1 MAAVRKE
8 QWQSGVGFVL
18 AAAGSAVGLG
28 NLWGFAYRASQGGGG
43 SFVLL
48 YLLVVGLIC
57 LPVLVAEMVLG
68 RSTGHSPLLA
78 PIKAA
83 GQAWWPM
90 GWMFIAASC
99 GILAFYA
106 VLMGWT
112 GQTLFHALFV
122 GLPENKQAADAFFDA
137 LSGGNSALAGQGIS
151 LLLTALVVAA
161 GVQGG
166 IERLSRWALPLLL
179 VLLIGL
185 VIWASTLPGAGEGYR
200 TLLFRW
206 DGAQLMNLTTIRN
219 AFSQAFFSIG
229 TGIGSIMAYSVYLN
243 QRARLPQQAAA
254 VVGLDTSVG
263 LLAGMLTFPVVI
275 SFNLSDVVSDSTI
288 GAIFI
293 ALPTGLASIGMTG
306 QVVAVLFFALAYLA
320 AITSSVS
327 LLEVPVSSLMDRVGW
342 SRSRATWIST
352 AVIFVLGIPA
362 SMSLEVLGVMDA
374 VFGNVLLMTGGLLI
388 AVLMGWV
395 VPTLFLNDLKDSD
408 ASSPQIRRVL
418 IFCLQ
423 WISPVVIAA
432 GLLISVVDLLRTWF
446 AAS

>member
-1 MAAVRKE
+1 MAAVRRE
-8 QWQSGVGFVL
+8 QWKSGIGFVL

-48 YLLVVGLIC
+48 YLLIVALIC

-68 RSTGHSPLLA
+68 RSTGSSPLLA

-83 GQAWWPM
+83 GRAWWPL
-90 GWMFIAASC
+90 GWMFVAASC

-112 GQTLFHALFV
+112 GQTLLHALFV
-122 GLPENKQAADAFFDA
+122 GLPENKQTADAFFDA
-137 LSGGNSALAGQGIS
+137 LSGGNSALAGQAIS
-151 LLLTALVVAA
+151 LLLTALVVVA
-161 GVQGG
+161 GVQAG
-166 IERLSRWALPLLL
+166 IERLSRWALPLLF

-185 VIWASTLPGAGEGYR
+185 AIWASTLPGAAEGYR
-200 TLLFRW
+200 TFLLRW
-206 DGAQLMNLTTIRN
+206 DGEELMNITTIRN

-229 TGIGSIMAYSVYLN
+229 TGIGSILAYSAYLN
-243 QRARLPQQAAA
+243 RKAPLPQQAVA
-254 VVGLDTSVG
+254 VVGLDTAVG

-275 SFNLSDVVSDSTI
+275 SFNLAEVVSDSTI

-293 ALPTGLASIGMTG
+293 ALPTGLASIGETG
-306 QVVAVLFFALAYLA
+306 RVVAVLFFALAYLA

-327 LLEVPVSSLMDRVGW
+327 LLEVPVSSLMDCLNW
-342 SRSRATWIST
+342 SRGKATWVSA
-352 AVIFVLGIPA
+352 AVIFVIGIPS
-362 SMSLEVLGVMDA
+362 SMSTEVLGTMDA
-374 VFGNVLLMTGGLLI
+374 LFGGVLLIAGGLLI

-395 VPTLFLNDLKDSD
+395 VPNRFVEDLQQSD
-408 ASSPQIRRVL
+408 AASPLVRRVL
-418 IFCLQ
+418 LFCLQ

-432 GLLISVVDLLRTWF
+432 GLLISTMDLLRNWSV
-446 AAS
+446 AA